1 MHLQQTKRAS
11 SASGGPQ
18 YYFHNLTKPT
28 KTYLRSEGS
37 VPVAL
42 ITPYGATKS
51 DFFAV
56 SAQHKL
62 DTNHKPVPG
71 KVGHDRIQQGTAAA
85 SIGEEIRNWY
95 SLPKGQFERID
106 IEIEIADDAFYLRP
120 TSCKYA
126 TTSKTRTLSR
136 IERPLT
142 FTREYRS
149 PFWLDQ
155 MKKIGRDQSD
165 ILEWSLKEISRIA
178 KDHREGFKLPYIQE
192 TDILRASGPL
202 GHLGLTLGGYV
213 GKGYDCVSVFK
224 FLKYPE
230 YSVPIEIKKNSKGFT
245 YQMAKY
251 GKDELSRAI
260 VLCANHDLPAVPPNI
275 DIIEL
280 EAFHEFGTEKL

>member
-18 YYFHNLTKPT
+18 YYFHNLTKLT
-28 KTYLRSEGS
+28 KTCLRSEGS

-62 DTNHKPVPG
+62 DKNLKPVPG
-71 KVGHDRIQQGTAAA
+71 KVGHDRIQQGTATA

-95 SLPKGQFERID
+95 RLPKGQFERID
-106 IEIEIADDAFYLRP
+106 IEIETVDDVFYLRP

-126 TTSKTRTLSR
+126 TTPKTRTLSK

-155 MKKIGRDQSD
+155 IKKVGRDRSG
-165 ILEWSLKEISRIA
+165 ILEWSIKEISRIA
-178 KDHREGFKLPYIQE
+178 KDHREG
-192 TDILRASGPL
+192 
-202 GHLGLTLGGYV
+202 
-213 GKGYDCVSVFK
+213 
-224 FLKYPE
+224 
-230 YSVPIEIKKNSKGFT
+230 
-245 YQMAKY
+245 
-251 GKDELSRAI
+251 SRAI
-260 VLCANHDLPAVPPNI
+260 AFDLVRERNGFVNGMEMSIAAAGASLTFDGGFGGEI
-275 DIIEL
+275 SG
-280 EAFHEFGTEKL
+280 EFFGS